1 MILLLA
7 EVIKRSGGTDL
18 QYFESCYYWKYQKQ
32 INCFGDVLAYRVQGI
47 IPNYVKE
54 FLAHVYR

>member
-1 MILLLA
+1 MMLLLTEA
-7 EVIKRSGGTDL
+7 IKRSGGTDL
-18 QYFESCYYWKYQKQ
+18 QYFEACYFWKYGKLVD
-32 INCFGDVLAYRVQGI
+32 CFGDVLAYRVQGI

>member
-7 EVIKRSGGTDL
+7 EAIKRSGGTDL
-18 QYFESCYYWKYQKQ
+18 QYFESAYYWKYQKQ
-32 INCFGDVLAYRVQGI
+32 TNCFGDVLAYRTQSF
-47 IPNYVKE
+47 IPHYVKE